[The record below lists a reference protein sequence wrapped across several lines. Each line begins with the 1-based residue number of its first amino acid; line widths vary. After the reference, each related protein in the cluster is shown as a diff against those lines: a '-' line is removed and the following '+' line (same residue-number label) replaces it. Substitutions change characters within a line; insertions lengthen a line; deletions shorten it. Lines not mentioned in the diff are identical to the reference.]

1 MNEKYRIGNTSLAKI
16 RNKNEARVIE
26 MMKQILPEF
35 PFFEPDPLNFEDVYA
50 LSLNQLPPRYVQ
62 YGTVVLREEVTKE
75 EIEKVVRS
83 SIEKVMKNPTCK
95 KA

>member
-16 RNKNEARVIE
+16 RNKNETRVIE
-26 MMKQILPEF
+26 IMKRILPEF
-35 PFFEPDPLNFEDVYA
+35 PLFDPDPLNFEDIYA

-62 YGTVVLREEVTKE
+62 HGTVVLREEVTKE
-75 EIEKVVRS
+75 EIEKAVRS
-83 SIEKVMKNPTCK
+83 SIEKVMTNPTYK